1 MDGSDCYG
9 MTERGTPDRES
20 VVRGPTDQVSC
31 ALDEVP
37 RQYYCVDG
45 LGQPVHQTSA
55 TEMIERMLRLLEV
68 VSGQRVLEIGT
79 GSGFSTALLSH
90 LVGSAGVVC
99 SVDVDTD
106 MTERA
111 ARLLA
116 KDGRSNVVLRTGD
129 GRKG

>member
-1 MDGSDCYG
+1 MDGSGCYG
-9 MTERGTPDRES
+9 MTEREAPSRGS
-20 VVRGPTDQVSC
+20 VVTDPTDRVSRV
-31 ALDEVP
+31 LDEVP
-37 RQYYCVDG
+37 RRYYCVDD

-68 VSGQRVLEIGT
+68 MNRQRVLEIGT

-99 SVDVDTD
+99 SVDIDND

-111 ARLLA
+111 ARL
-116 KDGRSNVVLRTGD
+116 
-129 GRKG
+129 